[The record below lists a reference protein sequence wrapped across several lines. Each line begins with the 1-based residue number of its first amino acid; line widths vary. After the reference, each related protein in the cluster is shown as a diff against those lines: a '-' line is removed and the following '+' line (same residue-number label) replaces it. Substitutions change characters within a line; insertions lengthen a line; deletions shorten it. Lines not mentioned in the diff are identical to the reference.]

1 MIGRL
6 IGIDHGNK
14 RIGLAVSDAM
24 GIAARELTIISRTTR
39 ERDFEQILRHA
50 EREAAVGFVVGVP
63 YNPNAP
69 NGIHTQADTVKTW
82 IARLQAATS
91 LPIFE
96 ESEYLTSEEARAL
109 ARQLNRKPQDPID
122 DLAARIIL
130 QAFLDAQSYS

>member
-39 ERDFEQILRHA
+39 KGDFEQILRHA

-63 YNPNAP
+63 YNTNAP
-69 NGIHTQADTVKTW
+69 KGIHTQADTVKTW
-82 IARLQAATS
+82 IARLQGTTS

-96 ESEYLTSEEARAL
+96 VSEYLTSGEARAL
-109 ARQLNRKPQDPID
+109 ALQLNRKSHEPID

-130 QAFLDAQSYS
+130 QAYLDGQSYG